1 MNIIITQTEVD
12 EFNELYFKAHPR
24 AKVKRITGPYHPS
37 LNWYM
42 RANNMSRNAAKQN
55 WKDFILFVLDKN
67 GLRNAQIDRCEI
79 VYTTYFKQNRIHDV
93 DNITPKFILDG
104 LVEGGFLVADDIKHI
119 PVLITKAF
127 YDAENPRIE
136 LEFSII
142 E

>member
-1 MNIIITQTEVD
+1 MKIIITQTDVD
-12 EFNELYFKAHPR
+12 EFNELYFKTHPR
-24 AKVKRITGPYHPS
+24 AKVKRIAGPYHPS

-55 WKDFILFVLDKN
+55 WKEFILFMLD
-67 GLRNAQIDRCEI
+67 RNNLTHTQINHCKI
-79 VYTTYFKQNRIHDV
+79 IYTTYFKQNRIHDV

-127 YDAENPRIE
+127 YDKENPRIE
-136 LEFSII
+136 LEFII